1 MGSVWT
7 KSTASSASVP
17 LVSARPPATCPWV
30 LQNAKAADHREGRG
44 RECVWAEHEEVIK
57 VATWEETMCMLRW
70 GAVSAGM
77 SSKTFVA

>member
-7 KSTASSASVP
+7 KSTASSVSVP
-17 LVSARPPATCPWV
+17 LVSARPPATCPCA
-30 LQNAKAADHREGRG
+30 LQNTKAADHREGWG

-57 VATWEETMCMLRW
+57 VATWEETLCMLRW
-70 GAVSAGM
+70 GADLAGM